1 MFEESDFLAEI
12 EIALHERADEDLL
25 SYMNGNID
33 DVLVKMSNLKNTIK
47 ADIGKGNKAFDE
59 ITGRMYYVF
68 SIFISLWSCRN

>member
-12 EIALHERADEDLL
+12 EVALHEREDEDLL

-33 DVLVKMSNLKNTIK
+33 DVLLKMTNLKNTIQSEL
-47 ADIGKGNKAFDE
+47 GSGNKAFDE

>member
-1 MFEESDFLAEI
+1 MFEENDFLAEI

-33 DVLVKMSNLKNTIK
+33 DVVVKMTNLKDTIQSEL
-47 ADIGKGNKAFDE
+47 GKGNKAFDE
-59 ITGRMYYVF
+59 TSGRMYYVF